1 MASARLRICR
11 KSKIEVKNVFE
22 ATLKNRISAHFA
34 PVTITFPIPEDQY
47 EQAILALEKSQIGD
61 ARVQDCLIDNVH
73 APNCPALV
81 RMTGTMA
88 NVDELDWLGKQLE
101 SFDRYELLQFNAAV
115 ERFGLSAADELIDLS
130 FCARDVTVVSDFNDL
145 ELVGK
150 RHYHR
155 TVDIQ
160 PGETGTRALL
170 HFGAVDYHAK
180 VWVNGAFA
188 GEHYG
193 GHSSFY
199 LDITGKLA
207 NGSNEVT
214 VMAEDTKSCEQ
225 PRGKQIWGCQPE
237 RCWYTETTGIWQP
250 VWIDFVG
257 NSYFESIHIL
267 TDIDKRSVE
276 ISACWFGNQETTVEC
291 RVSFHG
297 KLLGNVRRT
306 TSERTTKCLLE
317 IPEID
322 PIEEFH
328 YWSPDNPM
336 LFDVQMVL
344 RTEQDILD
352 CVSSYFGMRKISVE
366 NGKIMLNN
374 RPLYQ
379 KLILDQGYWA
389 DSLMTATSEEDFIS
403 DIKIIKKMGFNGV
416 RMHQKI
422 EDPRFLYWA
431 DKLGLLVWEEMPS
444 AYVFSEQA
452 VTNVISEWQEIIR
465 RDYNHPSIIVWAPL
479 NESWGV
485 RNIYSSEQQQ
495 NYAKTLYYLTKT
507 IDPTRLVS
515 TNDGWEQVT
524 SDICSVHDY
533 WVNGESMVEKYA
545 DLKSLL
551 ASSAQGKMLY
561 AKGYAWKGEPIILS
575 EFGGRAIGKVDGW
588 GYSSNLDS
596 TESFTQH
603 YGSLIQAVL
612 QNPLIQGFCYTQ
624 LTDVMQEK
632 NGLLDEN
639 HCPKIDIK
647 EVAKSNRIV
656 QQ

>member
-1 MASARLRICR
+1 MKNKSNTVNTTYPRPDFCR
-11 KSKIEVKNVFE
+11 TTWMDLNGCWEFDFDDMQQGELQNWPLSHVYQK
-22 ATLKNRISAHFA
+22 
-34 PVTITFPIPEDQY
+34 TITVPFCFQS
-47 EQAILALEKSQIGD
+47 AKSGIHD
-61 ARVQDCLIDNVH
+61 TSYHPCV
-73 APNCPALV
+73 
-81 RMTGTMA
+81 
-88 NVDELDWLGKQLE
+88 W
-101 SFDRYELLQFNAAV
+101 
-115 ERFGLSAADELIDLS
+115 
-130 FCARDVTVVSDFNDL
+130 
-145 ELVGK
+145 
-150 RHYHR
+150 YHR

-366 NGKIMLNN
+366 NGKIMLNS

>member
-1 MASARLRICR
+1 
-11 KSKIEVKNVFE
+11 
-22 ATLKNRISAHFA
+22 
-34 PVTITFPIPEDQY
+34 
-47 EQAILALEKSQIGD
+47 
-61 ARVQDCLIDNVH
+61 
-73 APNCPALV
+73 
-81 RMTGTMA
+81 
-88 NVDELDWLGKQLE
+88 
-101 SFDRYELLQFNAAV
+101 
-115 ERFGLSAADELIDLS
+115 
-130 FCARDVTVVSDFNDL
+130 
-145 ELVGK
+145 
-150 RHYHR
+150 
-155 TVDIQ
+155 
-160 PGETGTRALL
+160 
-170 HFGAVDYHAK
+170 
-180 VWVNGAFA
+180 
-188 GEHYG
+188 
-193 GHSSFY
+193 
-199 LDITGKLA
+199 
-207 NGSNEVT
+207 
-214 VMAEDTKSCEQ
+214 
-225 PRGKQIWGCQPE
+225 
-237 RCWYTETTGIWQP
+237 
-250 VWIDFVG
+250 
-257 NSYFESIHIL
+257 
-267 TDIDKRSVE
+267 
-276 ISACWFGNQETTVEC
+276 
-291 RVSFHG
+291 
-297 KLLGNVRRT
+297 
-306 TSERTTKCLLE
+306 
-317 IPEID
+317 
-322 PIEEFH
+322 
-328 YWSPDNPM
+328 
-336 LFDVQMVL
+336 
-344 RTEQDILD
+344 
-352 CVSSYFGMRKISVE
+352 
-366 NGKIMLNN
+366 
-374 RPLYQ
+374 
-379 KLILDQGYWA
+379 
-389 DSLMTATSEEDFIS
+389 
-403 DIKIIKKMGFNGV
+403 MGFNGV